1 MVLVARFRETFG
13 DRFPISFSGGINAS
27 NFADAVAL
35 GLQPVTT
42 CSDLLKSGPYSGYA
56 RGARYLANL
65 IKRMNQSGAADIET
79 FVLKAYGHA
88 EAALATLGL
97 GPGRL
102 ASCRSALAN
111 GGDLRGAAGAAFASW
126 VSAAKLRNTQS
137 YVNRVLVDRAYG
149 AARNAEAPKKVGTR
163 LKLLDCLTAT
173 NASRFVRMTQTSS
186 WPFPRPGFPSSDWHR
201 TARVGGLRLTAS

>member
-56 RGARYLANL
+56 RGARYLARL
-65 IKRMNQSGAADIET
+65 TKRMHQLGAPDIET

-88 EAALATLGL
+88 EAALVTLGL
-97 GPGRL
+97 SSERL
-102 ASCRSALAN
+102 AACRLALTN
-111 GGDLRGAAGAAFASW
+111 GGDLRAAAGAAFAGW
-126 VSAAKLRNTQS
+126 VSATKLLNTQS
-137 YVNRVLVDRAYG
+137 YVDRVLLDQAYG
-149 AARNAEAPKKVGTR
+149 AGQNAEAPKKV
-163 LKLLDCLTAT
+163 
-173 NASRFVRMTQTSS
+173 
-186 WPFPRPGFPSSDWHR
+186 
-201 TARVGGLRLTAS
+201 